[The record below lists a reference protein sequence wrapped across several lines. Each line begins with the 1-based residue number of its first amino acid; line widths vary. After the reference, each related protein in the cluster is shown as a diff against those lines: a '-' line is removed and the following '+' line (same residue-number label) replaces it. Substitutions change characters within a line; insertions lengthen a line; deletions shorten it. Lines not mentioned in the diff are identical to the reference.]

1 MSRTS
6 RLALVAASGALA
18 VTAGVVGTTS
28 AQAAT
33 VPAANA
39 PGSAA
44 PTPVAVSMGD
54 SFISGEG
61 GRFAGS
67 VYNNLRS
74 DGESDEGPHNRGWG
88 VYRDQ
93 MGNPI
98 SGERERCHRSDSAE
112 INGAARAFGQ
122 VPINLACS
130 GATTADIL
138 FQSRRT
144 EAPQIQQLSAIAQ
157 DKSKQIKTIAVSI
170 GGNDL
175 GFASILA
182 DCTQITEYH
191 DCGTDGTFAK
201 LQAKRSAVRA
211 NVTTTLNAIS
221 DVMRKNGY
229 ADGSYKFVYQS
240 GPDLF
245 ATSGV
250 RYRSS
255 SIFSGYKESPGV
267 PMSDATVDFA
277 HNAIVPFIGSLM
289 KEAAGASN
297 NKSIQFLDLE
307 NAFEGHQL
315 SHKAT
320 EQITVPWFGTTKTPV
335 ASTAEWVVPIN
346 SNYIAGNV
354 FDTERQQESYHPN
367 KFGQDALTT
376 CLVGALR
383 TDATTVKCA
392 GHPGQPP
399 SAETITVG

>member
-1 MSRTS
+1 MS
-6 RLALVAASGALA
+6 LAPRFAVVAASGTLAL
-18 VTAGVVGTTS
+18 TAGIVGS
-28 AQAAT
+28 LPAQAAT
-33 VPAANA
+33 LPASSQQ
-39 PGSAA
+39 GSAA

-74 DGESDEGPHNRGWG
+74 DGESDDGPHNRGLG

-93 MGNPI
+93 VGNPI

-112 INGAARAFGQ
+112 INGAARTFGQ

-144 EAPQIQQLSAIAQ
+144 EAPQIQQLAGIAQ

-175 GFASILA
+175 GFASILS
-182 DCTQITEYH
+182 DCTQITKYH
-191 DCGTDGTFAK
+191 DCGTDGTFGK
-201 LQAKRSAVRA
+201 LQARRSAVRA
-211 NVTTTLNAIS
+211 NVTTTLNAIT

-255 SIFSGYKESPGV
+255 SPFTSYKESPGV

-277 HNAIVPFIGSLM
+277 HNAIVPFIGDLM
-289 KEAAGASN
+289 KEAARASD
-297 NKSIQFLDLE
+297 NKSIQFLDLA

-320 EQITVPWFGTTKTPV
+320 EQITVPWFGKTKTPV

-383 TDATTVKCA
+383 TDATTVKCT
-392 GHPGQPP
+392 GHPGQSP